1 MHDHLRMSQAKM
13 LGFGWTERVAGGLLL
28 VLTLLLVLVVGL
40 MILGMLV
47 AGGVVLA
54 GWLWWWRK
62 RLLRSNMK
70 HSLVIEGECRVPHSR
85 HAAASGDQRTV
96 SGGGTPSTTSSSITA
111 DRAC

>member
-1 MHDHLRMSQAKM
+1 MNDHLRISQAKM
-13 LGFGWTERVAGGLLL
+13 PGFGWTERVPGGLLL

-40 MILGMLV
+40 MILGVLV

-70 HSLVIEGECRVPHSR
+70 HSLVIEGECRVPHSY
-85 HAAASGDQRTV
+85 HVA
-96 SGGGTPSTTSSSITA
+96 TSRGSE
-111 DRAC
+111 DRSRRRDAEYD